1 MRRCELCTASALL
14 YCEPDMAYL
23 CLNCDVS
30 VHSANDLAQRH
41 TRLRLCAKCYD
52 QPIAVR
58 CLDLNIDLC
67 QSCGWNH
74 SNGITGMGHR
84 NQAISR
90 HTGSSLS
97 ENSRIWSAVA
107 EGGSA
112 SGGFGGNG
120 WELLVGGSVV
130 SKNEKICISNCLERR
145 DSEASSFGV
154 VNTGKLNDVLAES
167 NCTPEFEPWMVP
179 STVIPSDTNCIQLQC
194 KDQAP
199 FLPLESS
206 QLQKLQ
212 GSSNLRDLGIQDGND
227 LCEGLNMDDV
237 PLDVE
242 TDDELFSCS
251 QGPSRYPFEDGEFD
265 CLLMDQKN
273 VSVTESNGPHSD
285 NPIQQVSP
293 TGQQDCTLGFQS
305 SCVSDGVIPPVMNAG
320 STVNCSLLM
329 NPSCSRN
336 INLELL
342 NPTGQVHS
350 SMSLSLSSITRDTS
364 HTTHA
369 DYQDCGLSPVF
380 LSAEPWD
387 STLEA
392 GSPRARDKAKMRY
405 EEKKKTR
412 TFGKQIRY
420 ASRKARADTRK
431 RVKGR
436 FVKSGEEYDYDP
448 LVRRSF

>member
-1 MRRCELCTASALL
+1 MRPCELCWRVSAIV
-14 YCEPDMAYL
+14 YCKSDMARL
-23 CLNCDVS
+23 CLNCDGC
-30 VHSANDLAQRH
+30 VHSANALARRH
-41 TRLRLCAKCYD
+41 ARWFLCEKCND
-52 QPIAVR
+52 QPATVR
-58 CLDLNIDLC
+58 CLDVNVSLC
-67 QSCGWNH
+67 QSCEWSHN
-74 SNGITGMGHR
+74 NGVTGMAHR
-84 NQAISR
+84 NQAISFY
-90 HTGSSLS
+90 TGCPSLS
-97 ENSRIWSAVA
+97 EISRIWSAVL

-112 SGGFGGNG
+112 SGGFGGSG
-120 WELLVGGSVV
+120 WESLGGTMV
-130 SKNEKICISNCLERR
+130 SKNEKNCISSCR

-154 VNTGKLNDVLAES
+154 VSAGNKFNEVLAES
-167 NCTPEFEPWMVP
+167 NCTPDFEPWMAT
-179 STVIPSDTNCIQLQC
+179 STVIPSNPNCIQPQC
-194 KDQAP
+194 KDQTPLP
-199 FLPLESS
+199 FLPQESS
-206 QLQKLQ
+206 QLPKLQ
-212 GSSNLRDLGIQDGND
+212 GSSNLKDLGIQDGND

-242 TDDELFSCS
+242 NDDELFSCS

-273 VSVTESNGPHSD
+273 LSVTESNGPHCD
-285 NPIQQVSP
+285 NAIQQASP
-293 TGQQDCTLGFQS
+293 SRQQDCTLGFQS
-305 SCVSDGVIPPVMNAG
+305 SCDSVMPPVMNAG
-320 STVNCSLLM
+320 LLM

-336 INLELL
+336 INLEGLL

-350 SMSLSLSSITRDTS
+350 SISLSLSSITRDT
-364 HTTHA
+364 THP

-448 LVRRSF
+448 LTRRSF

>member
-1 MRRCELCTASALL
+1 MRPCELCWRASALI
-14 YCEPDMAYL
+14 YCRADMARL
-23 CLNCDVS
+23 CLNCDGS
-30 VHSANDLAQRH
+30 VHSANALARRH
-41 TRLRLCAKCYD
+41 SRWFLCDKCND
-52 QPIAVR
+52 QPATVR
-58 CLDLNIDLC
+58 CLDENMSLC
-67 QSCGWNH
+67 QSCEWNH
-74 SNGITGMGHR
+74 NNGVTGMGHR
-84 NQAISR
+84 NQAISCY
-90 HTGSSLS
+90 TGCPSLS
-97 ENSRIWSAVA
+97 EISRIWSAVL

-112 SGGFGGNG
+112 SGGFGGSA
-120 WELLVGGSVV
+120 WESLGGSVMP
-130 SKNEKICISNCLERR
+130 KNENNCISNCLERR
-145 DSEASSFGV
+145 DSDASSFGV
-154 VNTGKLNDVLAES
+154 VSAGKLNEVLAES
-167 NCTPEFEPWMVP
+167 NCTPKFEPWMAP
-179 STVIPSDTNCIQLQC
+179 SAMIPSNPNCIQPQC

-199 FLPLESS
+199 FLPQESS
-206 QLQKLQ
+206 QMPK
-212 GSSNLRDLGIQDGND
+212 GSSNFKDLGIQDGND

-242 TDDELFSCS
+242 NDDELFSCS
-251 QGPSRYPFEDGEFD
+251 QGPSRYSFEDGELD

-273 VSVTESNGPHSD
+273 LSVTESNGPHSD
-285 NPIQQVSP
+285 NAIQQASP
-293 TGQQDCTLGFQS
+293 SRQQECTVGFHS
-305 SCVSDGVIPPVMNAG
+305 SCVSDSVMPPVMNAG

-336 INLELL
+336 INLEGLI

-350 SMSLSLSSITRDTS
+350 SISLSLSSITRDT
-364 HTTHA
+364 THP

-387 STLEA
+387 STLETS
-392 GSPRARDKAKMRY
+392 SPRARDKAKMRY